1 MEAAMPRL
9 SSDSA
14 RGAQSG
20 RPSLRQRLAAW
31 RLHHR
36 QMLVAGFTRLYRKP
50 VATGMTVAVIA
61 ISLAL
66 PASLLVLVQNVKQVS
81 GSWQGAARI
90 SLFLKQGLADQALQ
104 KAAAAVRGTDGVIA
118 VQTISADQALSEF
131 KARSGFG
138 DALALLGDNPL
149 PAVLVVQPDA
159 AHSAPETADALGR
172 KLAKLPDVDR
182 VRLDVQWLRRL
193 QAILDI
199 LRRAVLVIGCL
210 LGLAVILIV
219 GNTIRLDI
227 EARRTE
233 IEVSKLIGATDR
245 FIRRP
250 FLYYGAGYGF
260 TGGVLAWLLVTVSLA
275 LVGGPVTRLAGL
287 YGSHFS
293 LTGAGFGGALMLLAG
308 GALLGWLG
316 AWLAVARHLRDI
328 EPS

>member
-1 MEAAMPRL
+1 MSPP
-9 SSDSA
+9 SDGS
-14 RGAQSG
+14 RGAHSG
-20 RPSLRQRLAAW
+20 RPSIGQRFAGW

-36 QMLVAGFTRLYRKP
+36 QMLVAGFTRLYRRP
-50 VATGMTVAVIA
+50 VATGMTVAVIG

-66 PASLLVLVQNVKQVS
+66 PASLLILVQNVKQVS

-90 SLFLKQGLADQALQ
+90 SLFLKQGLSDQAVRQ
-104 KAAAAVRGTDGVIA
+104 AADAVRGVDGVA
-118 VQTISADQALSEF
+118 GLELISADQALTEF
-131 KARSGFG
+131 KRRSGFG

-149 PAVLVVQPDA
+149 PAVLVVQPDP
-159 AHSAPETADALGR
+159 AHSTPETANQLGQI
-172 KLAKLPDVDR
+172 LAKLPQVDR

-199 LRRAVLVIGCL
+199 LRRAVWIVGCL

-227 EARRTE
+227 EGRRTE

-260 TGGVLAWLLVTVSLA
+260 TGGVLAWLLVTLSLV
-275 LVGGPVTRLAGL
+275 LLGGPVTRLAGL
-287 YGSHFS
+287 YGSDFS
-293 LTGAGFGGALMLLAG
+293 LTGAGAGGAMLLLAG

-328 EPS
+328 EPT

>member
-1 MEAAMPRL
+1 MSRP
-9 SSDSA
+9 SDGS

-20 RPSLRQRLAAW
+20 RPSLGQRLAAW

-66 PASLLVLVQNVKQVS
+66 PASLLILVQNVKQVS

-90 SLFLKQGLADQALQ
+90 SMFLKQGLSDQDVKGVAD
-104 KAAAAVRGTDGVIA
+104 AARSTAGVTG
-118 VQTISADQALSEF
+118 VQIISADQALEEF
-131 KARSGFG
+131 KNRSGFG

-159 AHSAPETADALGR
+159 VHSTPETAAQLGQT
-172 KLAKLPDVDR
+172 LAKLPQVNR

-199 LRRAVLVIGCL
+199 LGRAVLVIGCL

-227 EARRTE
+227 EGRRTE

-260 TGGVLAWLLVTVSLA
+260 TGGVLAWLLVTLSLA
-275 LVGGPVTRLAGL
+275 LLSGPVTRLAGL
-287 YGSHFS
+287 YGSDFS
-293 LTGAGFGGALMLLAG
+293 LTGAGLGDILMLLAG

>member
-1 MEAAMPRL
+1 MSRP
-9 SSDSA
+9 SDGS

-20 RPSLRQRLAAW
+20 RPSIGQRFAAW

-36 QMLVAGFTRLYRKP
+36 QMLVSGFTRLYRKP
-50 VATGMTVAVIA
+50 VATGMTVAVIG

-90 SLFLKQGLADQALQ
+90 SLFLKQGLSDRVVQQ
-104 KAAAAVRGTDGVIA
+104 AAAATRSTEGVTGLQI
-118 VQTISADQALSEF
+118 ISADQALAEF
-131 KARSGFG
+131 KNRSGFG
-138 DALALLGDNPL
+138 DALTLLGDNPL

-159 AHSAPETADALGR
+159 AHSTPETANQLG
-172 KLAKLPDVDR
+172 KTLAKLPQVDR

-199 LRRAVLVIGCL
+199 LGRAVLVIGCL

-227 EARRTE
+227 EGRRTE

-260 TGGVLAWLLVTVSLA
+260 TGGVLAWVLVTVSLA
-275 LVGGPVTRLAGL
+275 LLGGPVSRLAGL
-287 YGSHFS
+287 YGSDFS
-293 LTGAGFGGALMLLAG
+293 LTGAGFSGALMLLAG
-308 GALLGWLG
+308 GAVLGWLG

>member
-1 MEAAMPRL
+1 MAPPSEAN
-9 SSDSA
+9 

-36 QMLVAGFTRLYRKP
+36 QMLVAGFTRLYRRP
-50 VATGMTVAVIA
+50 VATGMTVAVIGIA
-61 ISLAL
+61 IAL
-66 PASLLVLVQNVKQVS
+66 PASLLVLVQNVQQLS

-90 SLFLKQGLADQALQ
+90 SLFLKQGLSDQAVQ
-104 KAAAAVRGTDGVIA
+104 QSAAAARSTAGVA
-118 VQTISADQALSEF
+118 ALKVISADQALTEF
-131 KARSGFG
+131 KQRSGFG

-149 PAVLVVQPDA
+149 PAVLVVQPDS
-159 AHSAPETADALGR
+159 AHSDPQAAATLGQT
-172 KLAKLPDVDR
+172 LARLPDVDK

-193 QAILDI
+193 RGILDI
-199 LRRAVLVIGCL
+199 LRRVVVIVGCL

-227 EARRTE
+227 EGRRTE

-250 FLYYGAGYGF
+250 FLYYGAGYGL
-260 TGGVLAWLLVTVSLA
+260 TGGVIAWLLVSLSLA
-275 LVGGPVTRLAGL
+275 LLGGPVTRLAGL
-287 YGSHFS
+287 YGSEFN
-293 LTGAGFGGALMLLAG
+293 LTGAGLGGTAMMLAG

>member
-1 MEAAMPRL
+1 MSRP
-9 SSDSA
+9 SDSA

-20 RPSLRQRLAAW
+20 RPSLGQRLAAW
-31 RLHHR
+31 RSHHR

-50 VATGMTVAVIA
+50 VATGMTVAVIG

-90 SLFLKQGLADQALQ
+90 SLFLKQGLSDQDVQNTAS
-104 KAAAAVRGTDGVIA
+104 AVRDTKGVASLQI
-118 VQTISADQALSEF
+118 VSADQALAEF
-131 KARSGFG
+131 KSRSGFG

-159 AHSAPETADALGR
+159 AHSTPETARQLGQSLTR
-172 KLAKLPDVDR
+172 LPQVDR

-199 LRRAVLVIGCL
+199 LGRAVLIIGCL

-227 EARRTE
+227 EGRRTE

-260 TGGVLAWLLVTVSLA
+260 TGGILAWLLVTVSLA
-275 LVGGPVTRLAGL
+275 LLGGPVTRLAGL
-287 YGSHFS
+287 YGSNFS
-293 LTGAGFGGALMLLAG
+293 LTGAGLSGALMLLAG
-308 GALLGWLG
+308 GGLLGWLG

>member
-1 MEAAMPRL
+1 MARP
-9 SSDSA
+9 SDA
-14 RGAQSG
+14 NRGAQSG

-36 QMLVAGFTRLYRKP
+36 QMLVAGFTRLYRRP
-50 VATGMTVAVIA
+50 VATGMTVAVIGIA
-61 ISLAL
+61 IAL
-66 PASLLVLVQNVKQVS
+66 PASLLVLVQNVQQLS

-90 SLFLKQGLADQALQ
+90 SLFLKQGLSDQTVQQAAAAARNTAGVAALQVINADQAL
-104 KAAAAVRGTDGVIA
+104 K
-118 VQTISADQALSEF
+118 EF
-131 KARSGFG
+131 KQRSGFG

-149 PAVLVVQPDA
+149 PAVLVVQPDS
-159 AHSAPETADALGR
+159 AHSAPEAAAALGQT
-172 KLAKLPDVDR
+172 LAQLPQVDQ

-193 QAILDI
+193 QGILGI
-199 LRRAVLVIGCL
+199 LRRVVMIVGCL

-227 EARRTE
+227 EGRRTE

-250 FLYYGAGYGF
+250 FLYYGAGYGL
-260 TGGVLAWLLVTVSLA
+260 TGGVIAWLLVSLSLA
-275 LVGGPVTRLAGL
+275 LLGGPVTRLAGL
-287 YGSHFS
+287 YGSDFS
-293 LTGAGFGGALMLLAG
+293 LTGAGLGGTAMMLAG

>member
-1 MEAAMPRL
+1 MARP
-9 SSDSA
+9 SDVN

-20 RPSLRQRLAAW
+20 RPSVRQRLVAW

-36 QMLVAGFTRLYRKP
+36 QMLVAGFTRLYRRP
-50 VATGMTVAVIA
+50 VATGMTVAVIGIA
-61 ISLAL
+61 IAL
-66 PASLLVLVQNVKQVS
+66 PASLLVLVQNVQQLS

-90 SLFLKQGLADQALQ
+90 SLFLKQGLSDQAVQ
-104 KAAAAVRGTDGVIA
+104 ETAAAARSTTGVA
-118 VQTISADQALSEF
+118 ALQVISADQALTEF
-131 KARSGFG
+131 KHRSGFG

-149 PAVLVVQPDA
+149 PAVLVVQPDS
-159 AHSAPETADALGR
+159 AHSAPEAAAALGQT
-172 KLAKLPDVDR
+172 LSQLPQVDQ

-193 QAILDI
+193 QGILDI
-199 LRRAVLVIGCL
+199 LRRVVLIVGCL
-210 LGLAVILIV
+210 LGVAVVLIV

-227 EARRTE
+227 EGRRTE

-250 FLYYGAGYGF
+250 FLYYGAGYGL
-260 TGGVLAWLLVTVSLA
+260 TGGVIAWLLVSLSLA
-275 LVGGPVTRLAGL
+275 LLGGPVTRLAGL
-287 YGSHFS
+287 YGSEFS
-293 LTGAGFGGALMLLAG
+293 LTGAGLSGTALMLAG

>member
-1 MEAAMPRL
+1 MARA
-9 SSDSA
+9 SDA
-14 RGAQSG
+14 NRGAQSG

-36 QMLVAGFTRLYRKP
+36 QMLVAGFTRLYRRP
-50 VATGMTVAVIA
+50 VATGMTVAVIGIA
-61 ISLAL
+61 IAL
-66 PASLLVLVQNVKQVS
+66 PASLLVLVQNVQQLS

-90 SLFLKQGLADQALQ
+90 SLFLKQGLSDQTVQQAAAAARNTAGVAALQVINADQAL
-104 KAAAAVRGTDGVIA
+104 K
-118 VQTISADQALSEF
+118 EF
-131 KARSGFG
+131 KQRSGFG

-149 PAVLVVQPDA
+149 PAVLVVQPDS
-159 AHSAPETADALGR
+159 AHSAPEAAAALGQT
-172 KLAKLPDVDR
+172 LAQLPQVDQ

-193 QAILDI
+193 QGILGI
-199 LRRAVLVIGCL
+199 LRRVVMIVGCL

-227 EARRTE
+227 EGRRTE

-250 FLYYGAGYGF
+250 FLYYGAGYGL
-260 TGGVLAWLLVTVSLA
+260 TGGVIAWLLVSLSLA
-275 LVGGPVTRLAGL
+275 LLGGPVTRLAGL
-287 YGSHFS
+287 YGSDFS
-293 LTGAGFGGALMLLAG
+293 LTGAGLGGTAMMLAG

>member
-1 MEAAMPRL
+1 MVRP
-9 SSDSA
+9 SDVN

-20 RPSLRQRLAAW
+20 RPSLRQRLVAW

-36 QMLVAGFTRLYRKP
+36 QMLVAGFTRLYRRP
-50 VATGMTVAVIA
+50 VATGMTVAVIGIA
-61 ISLAL
+61 IAL
-66 PASLLVLVQNVKQVS
+66 PASLLVLVQNVQQLS

-90 SLFLKQGLADQALQ
+90 SLFLKQGLSDQTVQQAAAAARNTAGVAALQVINADQAL
-104 KAAAAVRGTDGVIA
+104 K
-118 VQTISADQALSEF
+118 EF
-131 KARSGFG
+131 KQRSGFG

-149 PAVLVVQPDA
+149 PAVLVVQPDS
-159 AHSAPETADALGR
+159 AHSAPEAAAALGQT
-172 KLAKLPDVDR
+172 LAQLPQVDQ

-193 QAILDI
+193 QGILGI
-199 LRRAVLVIGCL
+199 LRRVVMIVGCL

-227 EARRTE
+227 EGRRTE

-250 FLYYGAGYGF
+250 FLYYGAGYGL
-260 TGGVLAWLLVTVSLA
+260 TGGVIAWLLVSLSLA
-275 LVGGPVTRLAGL
+275 LLGGPVTRLAGL
-287 YGSHFS
+287 YGSDFS
-293 LTGAGFGGALMLLAG
+293 LTGAGLGGTAMMLAG

>member
-1 MEAAMPRL
+1 MSPP
-9 SSDSA
+9 SDGS

-20 RPSLRQRLAAW
+20 RPSISQRFAAW

-36 QMLVAGFTRLYRKP
+36 QMLVAGFTRLYRRP
-50 VATGMTVAVIA
+50 VATGMTVAVIG

-66 PASLLVLVQNVKQVS
+66 PASLLILVQNVKQVS

-90 SLFLKQGLADQALQ
+90 SLFLKQGLSDQTVRQ
-104 KAAAAVRGTDGVIA
+104 AAGAVRGIDGVA
-118 VQTISADQALSEF
+118 GLQLISADQALTEF
-131 KARSGFG
+131 KRRSGFG

-149 PAVLVVQPDA
+149 PAVLVVQPDP
-159 AHSAPETADALGR
+159 AHSTPETANALGQT
-172 KLAKLPDVDR
+172 LAKLPQVDR

-193 QAILDI
+193 RAILDI
-199 LRRAVLVIGCL
+199 LRRAVWIVGCL

-227 EARRTE
+227 EGRRTE

-260 TGGVLAWLLVTVSLA
+260 TGGVLAWLLVTLSLV
-275 LVGGPVTRLAGL
+275 LLGGPVTRLAGL
-287 YGSHFS
+287 YGSDFS
-293 LTGAGFGGALMLLAG
+293 LTGAGAGGAMLLLAG
-308 GALLGWLG
+308 GAVLGWLG

-328 EPS
+328 EPT

>member
-1 MEAAMPRL
+1 MSRPP
-9 SSDSA
+9 DNT
-14 RGAQSG
+14 RGAHSG
-20 RPSLRQRLAAW
+20 QPSLKQRLAAW

-50 VATGMTVAVIA
+50 VATGMTVAVIG

-90 SLFLKQGLADQALQ
+90 SLFLKQGLSDQDVQKTATAARDIKGVASLQIITADQAL
-104 KAAAAVRGTDGVIA
+104 T
-118 VQTISADQALSEF
+118 EF
-131 KARSGFG
+131 KNRSGFG

-159 AHSAPETADALGR
+159 AHSMPESAALLGQS
-172 KLAKLPDVDR
+172 LASLPQVDR

-199 LRRAVLVIGCL
+199 LGRAVLIIGSL

-227 EARRTE
+227 EGRRTE

-250 FLYYGAGYGF
+250 FLYYGAGYGL

-275 LVGGPVTRLAGL
+275 LLGGPVARLAGL
-287 YGSHFS
+287 YGSDFNLS
-293 LTGAGFGGALMLLAG
+293 GAGLSGALMLLAG